1 MSSYLRFEVKG
12 IKQLKFKYDK
22 KAFVFFYRI
31 MQLLWFVSLVMGN
44 TFSREREGV
53 ELFRYENKKIAKRL
67 GFKNNLE

>member
-31 MQLLWFVSLVMGN
+31 MHVSLVMGN